1 MTSDLIPKTES
12 TFRTKALIVGPI
24 LGAVVGV
31 AGAVILIQ
39 SMERR
44 NAELRISAREGIS
57 LTLLIMALLRQI
69 SDLPNERK

>member
-24 LGAVVGV
+24 LGAAVGV

>member
-44 NAELRISAREGIS
+44 NAELRISAREGVS